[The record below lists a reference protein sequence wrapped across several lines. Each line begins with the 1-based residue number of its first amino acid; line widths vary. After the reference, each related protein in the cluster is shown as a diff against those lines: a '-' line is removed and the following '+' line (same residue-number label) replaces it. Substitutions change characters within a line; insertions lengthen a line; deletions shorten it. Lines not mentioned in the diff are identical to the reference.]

1 MTIHI
6 GAIAGA
12 LVVMTSLPITAQ
24 ERAAPPP
31 PPHERIERLR
41 LDRLQESLGLT
52 DEQTETL
59 RRQMERS
66 HEAMRGSFER
76 QKDAMEALERSLAAR
91 PPDEDTLR
99 RALAEVETAREAM
112 EREREQHVAE
122 LSRTLTLEQRAKF
135 LLFNR
140 QFDSRLRELV
150 ERHRGGHAAPEGPG
164 RDGERRAPSREER
177 IDSLERRIAE
187 MQEELEELRADDDD

>member
-1 MTIHI
+1 MTLRIAAI
-6 GAIAGA
+6 GGA
-12 LVVMTSLPITAQ
+12 LIVMTSLPVAAQ

-41 LDRLQESLGLT
+41 LDRLQQSLDLT

-59 RRQMERS
+59 RLQMERN
-66 HEAMRGSFER
+66 HEAMRQSFDR
-76 QKDAMEALERSLAAR
+76 QKDAMEALEQSLAAR
-91 PPDEDTLR
+91 PPDEEALR
-99 RALAEVETAREAM
+99 RAMAEVETAREAM

-150 ERHRGGHAAPEGPG
+150 ERHRGGHAAPESPR
-164 RDGERRAPSREER
+164 RDGERYGASREEK
-177 IDSLERRIAE
+177 IESLERRIAE
-187 MQEELEELRADDDD
+187 MQRELKELRAGDDD

>member
-1 MTIHI
+1 MTIRI

-12 LVVMTSLPITAQ
+12 LVVLTGLPITAQ
-24 ERAAPPP
+24 ERPAPPP

-41 LDRLQESLGLT
+41 LDRLQESLDLT
-52 DEQTETL
+52 EEQAESL

-66 HEAMRGSFER
+66 HEAMRESFER
-76 QKDAMEALERSLAAR
+76 QQDAMEALERSLAAR
-91 PPDEDTLR
+91 PVDEAALR
-99 RALAEVETAREAM
+99 RALAEVETEREAM
-112 EREREQHVAE
+112 EREREQHMDE

-150 ERHRGGHAAPEGPG
+150 ERHRGGHGAPDRPD
-164 RDGERRAPSREER
+164 RDAERRPPTREER
-177 IDSLERRIAE
+177 IESLERRIAE
-187 MQEELEELRADDDD
+187 MQEELEELRADSD

>member
-1 MTIHI
+1 MTIRI

-12 LVVMTSLPITAQ
+12 LVGITSLPVAAQ

-41 LDRLQESLGLT
+41 LDRLQESLDLT

-59 RRQMERS
+59 RQQMERS
-66 HEAMRGSFER
+66 HEAMRESFDR
-76 QKDAMEALERSLAAR
+76 QKDAMEALEQSLAAR
-91 PPDEDTLR
+91 PPDEGALR

-150 ERHRGGHAAPEGPG
+150 ERHRGGHAPPGDLGRGPERYGAS
-164 RDGERRAPSREER
+164 RAER
-177 IDSLERRIAE
+177 IESLERRIAE
-187 MQEELEELRADDDD
+187 MQRELEELRADSD

>member
-1 MTIHI
+1 
-6 GAIAGA
+6 
-12 LVVMTSLPITAQ
+12 L
-24 ERAAPPP
+24 
-31 PPHERIERLR
+31 
-41 LDRLQESLGLT
+41 
-52 DEQTETL
+52 
-59 RRQMERS
+59 
-66 HEAMRGSFER
+66 ER

-91 PPDEDTLR
+91 PPDEGALR
-99 RALAEVETAREAM
+99 RALAEVGAAREAM

-150 ERHRGGHAAPEGPG
+150 ERHRGGHAAPDDGPG

-177 IDSLERRIAE
+177 IESLERRIAE